1 MAENDVVTE
10 EVVEEVGE
18 DVTDEN
24 VVAEEETTV
33 AAEQFHKP
41 LVQLTKQSIVLGVIF
56 LSLIQVTSL

>member
-33 AAEQFHKP
+33 AAE
-41 LVQLTKQSIVLGVIF
+41 
-56 LSLIQVTSL
+56 